1 MVVPLIFTIMEL
13 SEIEVS
19 YRPNKM
25 SMISLH
31 NSESV
36 FRMVLDCWSLD
47 TIELQEEMKVVLLN
61 RSNQVL
67 GIYELSKGGI
77 AGTMVDIKLL
87 LGVAL
92 KCVASNIIMVHNH
105 PSGNLIPSKADISI
119 TDKVKLAARQ
129 IDMSLLDHLII
140 TKDGYYSF
148 ADNNKL

>member
-1 MVVPLIFTIMEL
+1 IMVVPLIFTIMEL

-36 FRMVLDCWSLD
+36 FRMVLDCWNLD

-77 AGTMVDIKLL
+77 AGTMVDIILL

-105 PSGNLIPSKADISI
+105 PSGNLRPSQADISI

-129 IDMSLLDHLII
+129 VDMLLFDHLII

-148 ADNNKL
+148 ADN